1 MRTKLLRVTA
11 PRRVLTIGALVAIGA
26 ATTAVAVADTPS
38 VDQQIHACVSR
49 GLIGIGTG
57 SIRIVSDTNQCR
69 GNETPLT
76 WNQQGPAGP
85 QGATGP
91 QGAQGLVGAQGAVGA
106 QGPRGDTGPA
116 GPQGP
121 QGSALAGYQIVTA
134 TEPPPINVVN
144 ATCPVGKVIIGG
156 GGFAIRMYANQPA
169 AGSDGFARTWVTQGE
184 GSPVTAYAICV
195 NKP

>member
-1 MRTKLLRVTA
+1 MRTEPLRVTA

-49 GLIGIGTG
+49 GLIGIGAG

-85 QGATGP
+85 QGAPGP
-91 QGAQGLVGAQGAVGA
+91 QGATGAQGPVGAQGAVGA
-106 QGPRGDTGPA
+106 QGPRGDTG
-116 GPQGP
+116 
-121 QGSALAGYQIVTA
+121 
-134 TEPPPINVVN
+134 
-144 ATCPVGKVIIGG
+144 
-156 GGFAIRMYANQPA
+156 
-169 AGSDGFARTWVTQGE
+169 
-184 GSPVTAYAICV
+184 
-195 NKP
+195 